1 VVEQP
6 ATWVAAVCDR
16 GARRTRNE
24 DAVAVAAGATPGGFA
39 VLVVCDGVSSAEES
53 DVASLAAA
61 RAAREVLVDGAASAG
76 PAPGAPARMAAA
88 ADAANDAVVR
98 ATPPDHGDS
107 PASCT
112 LALAVLEAGVI
123 SAGSVGDSR
132 AYWLPDDGEA
142 QLLTEDDSLAAE
154 LIAAG
159 APREEAEAGPF
170 AHTITRW
177 LGKDSPGHTPAVTT
191 LRVQG
196 PGWLLACSDG
206 LWNYCS
212 APEDLAAVARRVG
225 AGSGAEPLATASALV
240 DWANEQ
246 GGHDNISVALA
257 RVDPA
262 GGSVPEMKEQVGE

>member
-1 VVEQP
+1 
-6 ATWVAAVCDR
+6 
-16 GARRTRNE
+16 
-24 DAVAVAAGATPGGFA
+24 
-39 VLVVCDGVSSAEES
+39 
-53 DVASLAAA
+53 
-61 RAAREVLVDGAASAG
+61 
-76 PAPGAPARMAAA
+76 
-88 ADAANDAVVR
+88 
-98 ATPPDHGDS
+98 
-107 PASCT
+107 
-112 LALAVLEAGVI
+112 
-123 SAGSVGDSR
+123 
-132 AYWLPDDGEA
+132 
-142 QLLTEDDSLAAE
+142 
-154 LIAAG
+154 
-159 APREEAEAGPF
+159 
-170 AHTITRW
+170 
-177 LGKDSPGHTPAVTT
+177 VTT